1 MSISYLRNI
10 KQLTTAGALT
20 LLAPIVLASG
30 GGGEKFVEGVNYLPI
45 KPALVVNYGGAGKV
59 KYIKAEISLRV
70 EDAHSASEVSHHMP
84 LIRDTLIMLL
94 SSMTDEEMGSGDGK
108 ESMRQEALLRI
119 NEAIEAQAE
128 GHHESGGGK
137 SRHSKTETAKDNHA
151 KDDHGDADKDEHGK
165 AEKPK
170 DEHAKAEPRKK
181 AERRSSKA
189 AQGPVSDLLF
199 DNLVVQK

>member
-1 MSISYLRNI
+1 MGIGYI
-10 KQLTTAGALT
+10 KQLAVTGALT
-20 LLAPIVLASG
+20 LLAPLVLASG

-137 SRHSKTETAKDNHA
+137 SRHGKTETAKD
-151 KDDHGDADKDEHGK
+151 EHGK
-165 AEKPK
+165 DDQGEEDSDKEGHGKTDKAK

-181 AERRSSKA
+181 TERRSSKAA